1 MSHPPNPPDADALRR
16 LNEAIARLPAVHD
29 YSPALWP
36 AVFVTGKV
44 EADSPP
50 LAGQGSAQARWQA
63 SSLALVAWGHCA
75 RGCTPPK
82 NLAPGLLA
90 LAHLAGLSAEDLLA
104 ENAKA
109 VEAAALAEVVAGKR
123 AGGCSLYMG
132 SSSEYSGLTSE
143 GTDSAWVVAGGACR
157 Q

>member
-1 MSHPPNPPDADALRR
+1 MSRPPNPPDADALRR

-90 LAHLAGLSAEDLLA
+90 LAHWAGLSAEALLA

-123 AGGCSLYMG
+123 AGG
-132 SSSEYSGLTSE
+132 
-143 GTDSAWVVAGGACR
+143 V
-157 Q
+157 